1 MIDIELIRTNPELV
15 KKNVASR
22 NYDSSVVDEFL
33 KLDGEWRTLTAK
45 SEALRAEQKKL
56 GAERKIEEAKK
67 VKTEIEALAGE
78 LETLDKS
85 RLAAARKLPN
95 ISRDW
100 VPAGKTDADNKV
112 ALRIP
117 EAIPTK
123 DFPVKDYFE
132 VAQKLGII
140 DTERAGK
147 VSGSRFGYLLGGAAR
162 LEFAIT
168 QFAMDTVTNVD
179 TLREI
184 AKSAGIDLKE
194 LGEHPFIPVIPPV
207 MIKHSM
213 MEGMGYVE
221 RGGDEIYNLKEDG
234 LYLVGTSEQ
243 SVGTMHADET
253 LPLEQLPRRYIA
265 FSTCFRRE
273 AGSYGKDTKGVL
285 RVHQFDKSEMF
296 SLTTPEKSD
305 LEHRFFRAIEEYF
318 MQKLELPYQ
327 VLDICSA
334 DLGDPAAAKW
344 DIEVW
349 FPAEDGGKGKYRETH
364 STSNTTDFQSRRLG
378 IKYKPLAV
386 SGKPSASQYV
396 HMVNGTAFSQRPIL
410 AIIENNQTKEGTIKV
425 PSVLQ
430 KYMSG
435 LTEIK

>member
-1 MIDIELIRTNPELV
+1 MIDIELLRKNPDLV

-22 NYDSSVVDEFL
+22 NYDPATVDEFL
-33 KLDGEWRTLTAK
+33 KLDGEWRTLTTK
-45 SEALRAEQKKL
+45 SETLRAEQKKL

-67 VKTEIEALAGE
+67 LKGEIEQIADQ
-78 LETLDKS
+78 LEALDKS
-85 RLAAARKLPN
+85 RTATARKMPN
-95 ISRDW
+95 FSRDW
-100 VPAGKTDADNKV
+100 VPVGKSDADNKV
-112 ALRIP
+112 SKRVPETIP
-117 EAIPTK
+117 AK

-162 LEFAIT
+162 LEFALT
-168 QFAMDTVTNVD
+168 QFAMDTVTNVE
-179 TLREI
+179 TLRAI
-184 AKSAGIDLKE
+184 AKSADIDLAQI
-194 LGEHPFIPVIPPV
+194 GEHPFIPVIPPV
-207 MIKHSM
+207 MIKHEM

-305 LEHRFFRAIEEYF
+305 MEHRFFRAIEEYL
-318 MQKLELPYQ
+318 MQGLEIPYH
-327 VLDICSA
+327 VLDVCSA
-334 DLGDPAAAKW
+334 DLGDPAASKW
-344 DIEVW
+344 DIEAW
-349 FPAEDGGKGKYRETH
+349 FPAEDGGRGKYRETH

-378 IKYKPLAV
+378 IRFRGAD
-386 SGKPSASQYV
+386 GKSQIV

-410 AIIENNQTKEGTIKV
+410 AIIENNQTKEGTVLV
-425 PSVLQ
+425 PKVLQ
-430 KYMSG
+430 KYMGG

>member
-1 MIDIELIRTNPELV
+1 MIDIELVRKDPELV
-15 KKNVASR
+15 KKNTASR
-22 NYDSSVVDEFL
+22 NYDAALVDAFL
-33 KLDGEWRTLTAK
+33 KIDSEWRACTAQ

-56 GAERKIEEAKK
+56 GAERKIDEAKK
-67 VKTEIEALAGE
+67 VKVDIEKLAGT
-78 LETLDKS
+78 LATLDAERIAIAK
-85 RLAAARKLPN
+85 KLPN

-100 VPAGKTDADNKV
+100 VPTGTSDADNKV
-112 ALRIP
+112 AKHVPETIP
-117 EAIPTK
+117 AK
-123 DFPVKDYFE
+123 DFPIKDYFD
-132 VAQKLGII
+132 VATRLGII

-147 VSGSRFGYLLGGAAR
+147 VSGSRFGYLLGGAAM

-168 QFAMDTVTNVD
+168 QLAVHTVTNVEQ
-179 TLREI
+179 LRAI
-184 AKSAGIDLKE
+184 AAGAGIDLKKI
-194 LGEHPFIPVIPPV
+194 GEHPFIPVIPPV

-253 LPLEQLPRRYIA
+253 LPFEQLPRRYIA

-296 SLTTPEKSD
+296 SLTTPDRSD
-305 LEHRFFRAIEEYF
+305 EEHRFFRAIEEYL
-318 MQKLELPYQ
+318 MQQLEIPYQ

-344 DIEVW
+344 DIEAW
-349 FPAEDGGKGKYRETH
+349 FPAENEGKGRYRETH

-378 IKYKPLAV
+378 IRYRTAD
-386 SGKPSASQYV
+386 GKSQLV
-396 HMVNGTAFSQRPIL
+396 HMINGTAFSQRPIL
-410 AIIENNQTKEGTIKV
+410 ALIENHQTKEGTVRIPAALV
-425 PSVLQ
+425 Q
-430 KYMSG
+430 YMG
-435 LTEIK
+435 GMTEIRP